1 MIKLKAMLG
10 MVHAPIGLFLIL
22 LVAIPLSLSGSFHT
36 GVFLALPFALAVM
49 GSFPLNDYR
58 DIEKDRVNKPHRP
71 LPSGILQPGTA
82 LILGISFEVAATAC
96 ALIVSDSIGDFLFYV
111 LLVIGAVLYN
121 GALKLFGPA
130 KGVYTAIFLCM
141 PFYFVAHRSDG
152 LNDLLFVFGV
162 CLFFI
167 GRELYMD
174 IPDVMGDSIAGMLTL
189 PQVIGE
195 KRSHVVS
202 VALMAC
208 GLMLVPAAAL
218 SMAGALLLGAFC
230 CLGVCGITLQ
240 GGFGVVTRPSIL
252 QLWFPFILCV
262 LITLVAGFS
271 A

>member
-10 MVHAPIGLFLIL
+10 MAHAPIGLFLIL

-49 GSFPLNDYR
+49 GSFPLNDCR

-71 LPSGILQPGTA
+71 LPAGILRPRTA
-82 LILGISFEVAATAC
+82 LILGIGLEAAAIVC
-96 ALIVSDSIGDFLFYV
+96 ARFVSSSIGDFFFYV
-111 LLVIGAVLYN
+111 LLVIGASLYN
-121 GALKLFGPA
+121 VALKLFGPA
-130 KGVYTAIFLCM
+130 KGIYTAIFLCM
-141 PFYFVAHRSDG
+141 PFYFVAHRSSG
-152 LNDLLFVFGV
+152 LDDALFVFGV

-174 IPDVMGDSIAGMLTL
+174 IPDVSGDSLAGMLTL

-195 KRSHVVS
+195 KRSHIVS
-202 VALMAC
+202 VALMTC

-218 SMAGALLLGAFC
+218 SMTGTLLLGVFC

-240 GGFGVVTRPSIL
+240 GGIGVVTRPSIL
-252 QLWFPFILCV
+252 QLWFPFILCI
-262 LITLVAGFS
+262 LITLLVGFS
-271 A
+271 V